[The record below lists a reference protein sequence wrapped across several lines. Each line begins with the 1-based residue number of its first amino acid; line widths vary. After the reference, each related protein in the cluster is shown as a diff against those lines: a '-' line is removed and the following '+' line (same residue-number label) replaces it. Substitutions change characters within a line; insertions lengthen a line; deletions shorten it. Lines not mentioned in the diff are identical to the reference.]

1 MIAKIVKRA
10 KVINRTYGRMY
21 LLVGPSLNERY
32 HSDNLDVKMLEILPG
47 YKTSYHYHDN
57 IENIFIVLS
66 GKLLAKINDN
76 ILLLKKGD
84 YILIKPYVKH
94 QFINNFDN
102 KSFIMEIMTPP
113 YTKEHTIYEE
123 NGGAYYD

>member
-1 MIAKIVKRA
+1 MIAKIVKQA

-32 HSDNLDVKMLEILPG
+32 YSDNLDIKMLEILPG

-57 IENIFIVLS
+57 IESIFVVLS

-76 ILLLKKGD
+76 ILLLKEGD
-84 YILIKPYVKH
+84 V
-94 QFINNFDN
+94 
-102 KSFIMEIMTPP
+102 MEIMTPP

-123 NGGAYYD
+123 NGGTIL